1 MLNDLKE
8 ADLSGLKWNLQS
20 LLQVL
25 IGKKSP
31 VYRQNC
37 PTRGFMQKWWCSF
50 YIMSLNGVR
59 NCWVSPICFL
69 LSFNPFFGFVQAC
82 SPLLTLLLFPWII
95 LFLSWFSELRTCFSL
110 LASCRLPCWLIL
122 GNLSLKT
129 LSFILC
135 CVWAYWVGTS
145 VCVYACEN
153 WKGQHPVLVL
163 VMLHVLYF
171 EIVSH

>member
-1 MLNDLKE
+1 MIEKKHDLN
-8 ADLSGLKWNLQS
+8 GLKWNLQS

-25 IGKKSP
+25 IARRSP

-37 PTRGFMQKWWCSF
+37 LTRGFIKKKWGCSF
-50 YIMSLNGVR
+50 LRHVFG
-59 NCWVSPICFL
+59 WGEEL
-69 LSFNPFFGFVQAC
+69 LSVINMLSSLLKSFLWLHPCC
-82 SPLLTLLLFPWII
+82 SQLLTLLLFPWII
-95 LFLSWFSELRTCFSL
+95 WFLPWFSESRTCFFL
-110 LASCRLPCWLIL
+110 QATCRLPCWLIL

-135 CVWAYWVGTS
+135 CVWAHQVGTS
-145 VCVYACEN
+145 MCVYACEN

-163 VMLHVLYF
+163 VMLHVLDF